1 MERSFIHPMFNVY
14 DANSINSSNNWED
27 TGALHL
33 DCVACTGKTHL
44 KCESVSQHIFV
55 ILISIDIDFAKLQWW
70 YVVSQEEKMDVFV
83 IVCHGD
89 LYYKDWR

>member
-1 MERSFIHPMFNVY
+1 MCMMRT
-14 DANSINSSNNWED
+14 ASIVVTIEKILVL
-27 TGALHL
+27 LHL

-89 LYYKDWR
+89 LYYKD